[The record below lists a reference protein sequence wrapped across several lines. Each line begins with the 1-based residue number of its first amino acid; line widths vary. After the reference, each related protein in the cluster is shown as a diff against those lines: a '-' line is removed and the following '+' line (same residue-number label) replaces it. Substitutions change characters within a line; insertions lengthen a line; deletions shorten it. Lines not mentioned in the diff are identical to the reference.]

1 VAGTVWAATLL
12 MALTRRSWGDTERM
26 TEIFRIYDGEQSP
39 SRRVAFVLFFKIFPR
54 AEAIEK

>member
-1 VAGTVWAATLL
+1 
-12 MALTRRSWGDTERM
+12 M

-39 SRRVAFVLFFKIFPR
+39 ARRVAFVLFFKIFPQ